1 MTTMSK
7 GSNIPVPF
15 TSLRA
20 VVTWRT
26 GGAPDVD
33 VSALLLDDGGKVRGE
48 DDFVFYN
55 QPSHPSG
62 AVAHAGKQQG
72 ADGTATDAIRVDL
85 SRVPAGVE
93 RIVIGAS
100 ADGGTFG
107 QVPGLSL
114 KLLDEAGR
122 EHAVFDITDATTET
136 AYLFGELYLRNGAW
150 KFRAV
155 GQGYASGLAG
165 LATDFGIAVE
175 EEPPPAA
182 VPLNPP
188 APQAP
193 PAPTYTPPTLPPSAV
208 QTAPNQAVR
217 TMPTAPTLQP
227 PAPAAPPQPAPASAP
242 AAQGTGAPVS
252 LKKQKLV
259 NMEKRLADQ
268 GHPRLLSL
276 TKQAAVSLEKRG
288 LGEHTARVALCLDIS
303 ASMNQLFQSG
313 KVQALIERVLSL
325 GLRFDDNG
333 EVDVFLFG
341 ANGHEAGTLGLGQ
354 YQGWTDMILRKY
366 PLEGGTDYA
375 AAMRLVRENYFKT
388 SAPRHGPVADRL
400 PVYVMFITDG
410 MTTSQDATRQQVVH
424 SSYEPLFWQFMGIG
438 PSPKAV
444 DKQDPAAAGGAPAPK
459 KKGKLSE
466 RLANK
471 LIEKLGGGFAFL
483 EELDDLQGR
492 YTDNAAFFAVTD
504 PANLTDEQLFDL
516 MMEEYPDWL
525 NRARS
530 MGLLL
535 P

>member
-7 GSNIPVPF
+7 GANIPVP
-15 TSLRA
+15 TSSLRA
-20 VVTWRT
+20 VVSWRT

-33 VSALLLDDGGKVRGE
+33 VSALLLGDDGKVRGE
-48 DDFVFYN
+48 DDFIFYN

-62 AVAHAGKQQG
+62 AVTHAGKQTG
-72 ADGTATDAIRVDL
+72 ADGVATDAVKVDL
-85 SRVPAGVE
+85 NRVPTGVV

-107 QVPGLSL
+107 QVPGLAL

-122 EHAVFDITDATTET
+122 EHAVFDIADASTET
-136 AYLFGELYLRNGAW
+136 AFLFGELYLRNGAW

-165 LATDFGIAVE
+165 LATDFGIAVDA
-175 EEPPPAA
+175 EPEPPAA
-182 VPLNPP
+182 PP
-188 APQAP
+188 MPAAPA
-193 PAPTYTPPTLPPSAV
+193 TYTPPPMPPSAV
-208 QTAPNQAVR
+208 QTAPNHAAVR
-217 TMPTAPTLQP
+217 TAPPMPATAPPTAPAQ
-227 PAPAAPPQPAPASAP
+227 P
-242 AAQGTGAPVS
+242 AAQASSGPVS

-259 NMEKRLADQ
+259 NMEKKLSEE
-268 GHPRLLSL
+268 GHGRVLDL
-276 TKQAAVSLEKRG
+276 TKKAAISLEKRG

-303 ASMNQLFQSG
+303 GSMHNLYQSG
-313 KVQALIERVLSL
+313 KVQALVERVLSL

-341 ANGHEAGTLGLGQ
+341 MQGHEAGSLNLKN
-354 YQGWTDMILRKY
+354 YRGWTDLMLQKY

-388 SAPRHGPVADRL
+388 AAQRYAPLSDRV

-410 MTTSQDATRQQVVH
+410 MTTTEQQTREQVVH
-424 SSYEPLFWQFMGIG
+424 SSYEPMFWQFMGIG

-444 DKQDPAAAGGAPAPK
+444 DKTDPNAVDPNAPK
-459 KKGKLSE
+459 KKLKLGE
-466 RLANK
+466 RLQNK
-471 LIEKLGGGFAFL
+471 LIEKLTGGFAFL
-483 EELDDLQGR
+483 EELDNMQGR

-504 PANLTDEQLFDL
+504 PANLTDEALFEL

-530 MGLLL
+530 MGLLTQ
-535 P
+535 

>member
-7 GSNIPVPF
+7 GANIPV
-15 TSLRA
+15 TAGSLRA
-20 VVTWRT
+20 VVSWRT

-33 VSALLLDDGGKVRGE
+33 VSALLLDDAGKVRGE

-55 QPSHPSG
+55 QPAHPSG
-62 AVAHAGKQQG
+62 AVAHTGKHQG
-72 ADGTATDAIRVDL
+72 GDGTASDSIRVDL
-85 SRVPAGVE
+85 TRVPAEVV
-93 RIVIGAS
+93 RIVVGAS

-107 QVPGLSL
+107 QVPGLVL

-136 AYLFGELYLRNGAW
+136 AYLFGELYRRQGAW

-165 LATDFGIAVE
+165 LATDFGINVE
-175 EEPPPAA
+175 EEPPAA
-182 VPLNPP
+182 ATP
-188 APQAP
+188 
-193 PAPTYTPPTLPPSAV
+193 YTPPTLPPSAV
-208 QTAPNQAVR
+208 QTAPNPAVR
-217 TMPTAPTLQP
+217 AVPSG
-227 PAPAAPPQPAPASAP
+227 PAPAAPPRPTTAPPAPAAAPPAAAP
-242 AAQGTGAPVS
+242 AAAPAASGSAPVS

-259 NMEKRLADQ
+259 NMEKRLADE

-303 ASMNQLFQSG
+303 ASMHRLFESG

-341 ANGHEAGTLGLGQ
+341 VEGHEAGTLGLGQ
-354 YQGWTDMILRKY
+354 YQGWADVILRKY

-375 AAMRLVRENYFKT
+375 KAMQLVRESYFKT
-388 SAPRHGPVADRL
+388 SAPRHGPVPDRL

-410 MTTSQDATRQQVVH
+410 MTSSQEATRQQVMH

-444 DKQDPAAAGGAPAPK
+444 DLQKADGDADAPGAPK
-459 KKGKLSE
+459 KKMKLSE

-471 LIEKLGGGFAFL
+471 LVEKLGGGFGFL
-483 EELDDLQGR
+483 EELDNMPGR

-504 PANLTDEQLFDL
+504 PANISDEMLFDL

-530 MGLLL
+530 MGLLR